1 MITFSVPGLPVAKGR
16 PKASVIGG
24 KARLYTPGRTV
35 AYEGLVAHAGA
46 EAMRGRSPLDGP
58 LSLNVIAT
66 FPIPKSW
73 PKTRQAAALHH
84 TGRPDADNILKAIG
98 DGLNQVVWAD
108 DSQLA
113 RVSVEKRY
121 GAVPGVIITVQALEC
136 ANG

>member
-1 MITFSVPGLPVAKGR
+1 MITFSVPGVPVAKGR
-16 PKASVIGG
+16 PRMTVRSGM
-24 KARLYTPGRTV
+24 ARAFTPARTV

-58 LSLNVIAT
+58 LSLNVVAT

-73 PKTRQAAALHH
+73 PKKRQAAALHH

-121 GAVPGVIITVQALEC
+121 GAVPGVTITVQSLE
-136 ANG
+136 ARD

>member
-1 MITFSVPGLPVAKGR
+1 MTVR
-16 PKASVIGG
+16 GG
-24 KARLYTPGRTV
+24 MARAFTPARTV

-46 EAMRGRSPLDGP
+46 EAMHGQAPLGGP
-58 LSLNVIAT
+58 LALSVIAT
-66 FPIPKSW
+66 FPIPPSW
-73 PKTRQAAALHH
+73 PKKRQAAARHH

-121 GAVPGVIITVQALEC
+121 GAVPGVLITVETLEVP
-136 ANG
+136 A